1 MKNQSPPRLPRW
13 SYVLIAAGG
22 LLTYFCAG
30 FLSTGARFMEDLKS
44 AIEDPGAFSAGNP
57 ELLAPF
63 FLLLIPAV
71 LGCFG
76 TRELLRIVVRGR
88 KNGDS
93 MKVIATAI
101 GGLLLAVLVYVVL
114 ALFSGGVSRR

>member
-1 MKNQSPPRLPRW
+1 MKDQAAPRLPRW
-13 SYVLIAAGG
+13 TFVLIAAGG
-22 LLTYFCAG
+22 VLTYLCVGILLIG
-30 FLSTGARFMEDLKS
+30 FRFTEDLKS
-44 AIEDPGAFSAGNP
+44 VIEDPAAFSAGDP

-76 TRELLRIVVRGR
+76 TRELLRIVMRGR
-88 KNGDS
+88 ESGDS

-101 GGLLLAVLVYVVL
+101 GGLLLSVLVYVVL
-114 ALFSGGVSRR
+114 ALFSGGVTRR